1 MKYRNMLALV
11 AMVLLLVAGQ
21 AVSAQTPDTS
31 SSSPNAGSQERGRGH
46 GRHGGFGRGEFDRA
60 DLNLTADQKTKLKAL
75 HESTRQQVE
84 ALRSDSTL
92 STQDKE
98 AKLRTIHE
106 SSRQQL
112 QAILTPEQQQLM
124 KNERHESQGRRG
136 FGHGRDPFAD
146 LGLTTEQRSQ
156 IETIHKSSQDQLNAL
171 RNDSTLSQEQKDA
184 KAKSI
189 MQSTHQQ
196 VLGLLTPEQQQKL
209 KARHDDGPGRFG
221 GRGRR
226 GDRGGVGAPPANRSS
241 QP

>member
-21 AVSAQTPDTS
+21 AVSAQTPDSS
-31 SSSPNAGSQERGRGH
+31 SSSPNAGSQERGRGY
-46 GRHGGFGRGEFDRA
+46 GRHGGFDRP

-98 AKLRTIHE
+98 AKLRAIHE

-136 FGHGRDPFAD
+136 FGHGRDPFAE

-156 IETIHKSSQDQLNAL
+156 IETIHKSSQDQLSAL

-226 GDRGGVGAPPANRSS
+226 GDRGGVGAPPAAPSS

>member
-21 AVSAQTPDTS
+21 AVSAQTPDAS

-46 GRHGGFGRGEFDRA
+46 GRRGGFDHP

-98 AKLRTIHE
+98 AKLRAIHE

-124 KNERHESQGRRG
+124 KNERHESEGRRG
-136 FGHGRDPFAD
+136 FGHGRDPFAE

-171 RNDSTLSQEQKDA
+171 RNDATLSQEQKDA

-189 MQSTHQQ
+189 MQNTHQQ

-221 GRGRR
+221 GHGRR
-226 GDRGGVGAPPANRSS
+226 GDRGGVGGPSAKPVD
-241 QP
+241 Q